1 MTPRH
6 LPPVSGRFIKGR
18 SGNPLGRPKVI
29 EDKELILL
37 AIKFFDTFA
46 KVYFRQGDSNGRLE
60 RIKQILYEKKVLPTK
75 KF

>member
-6 LPPVSGRFIKGR
+6 LPPVSGRFIKGH
-18 SGNPLGRPKVI
+18 SGNPLGRPKVL

-37 AIKFFDTFA
+37 AIKFFDKFA

-60 RIKQILYEKKVLPTK
+60 RIRQILYEKKELPTK

>member
-1 MTPRH
+1 MTPRQ
-6 LPPVSGRFIKGR
+6 LPPISGCFVKGR

-37 AIKFFDTFA
+37 AIKFFDMFA
-46 KVYFRQGDSNGRLE
+46 KVYFRQVDSNGRLE